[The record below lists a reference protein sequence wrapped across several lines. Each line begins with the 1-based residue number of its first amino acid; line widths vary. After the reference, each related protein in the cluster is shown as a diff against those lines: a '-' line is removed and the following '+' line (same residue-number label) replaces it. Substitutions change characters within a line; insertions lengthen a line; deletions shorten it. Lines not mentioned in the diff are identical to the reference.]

1 MQLGAPEYYEGK
13 SAFIAGFRS
22 DLAVGAPGCL
32 AQKTDL
38 LDSTRVP
45 FPWSANSSTLLLS
58 SSGGWLPNRRSRLGS
73 ESGALCFAANLAI
86 TPELVLDTIRLIG
99 SNTSTVF
106 FERSQFNSDDPAFL
120 SRRGAR
126 ARWTLL

>member
-13 SAFIAGFRS
+13 SAFSAGFRS

-45 FPWSANSSTLLLS
+45 FPWSANGSTLSLS
-58 SSGGWLPNRRSRLGS
+58 SSGGGLPNKRSRLGS
-73 ESGALCFAANLAI
+73 ESGALCFAANPVVI
-86 TPELVLDTIRLIG
+86 PELVVDTIRLIE
-99 SNTSTVF
+99 SSSIQLTMHS
-106 FERSQFNSDDPAFL
+106 
-120 SRRGAR
+120 
-126 ARWTLL
+126 